1 MDLIRKYQQ
10 KNDPRGKQD
19 NAIMGAMIE
28 SMDKS
33 LGRILDKLDELKL
46 AENTILIF
54 FSDNGGNMYDL
65 INGKT
70 ATNNF
75 PLKMGKG
82 NIHEGGVRV
91 PCIISWPG
99 KIKPDQ
105 KSKEMIASIDFY
117 PTMLDLAGLKPQKNQ
132 IIDGV
137 SLYSLLLDSKP
148 LKKRELYCHFPHYT
162 PATDNYPST
171 SVHSGDWKLIRV
183 YGEGPNRHPAYELYN
198 LKEDI
203 GESHNLA
210 AFNPKM
216 VAKLDKLIE
225 KHVNDTQGIFPVL
238 NPKFVAGTES
248 PMGKKPV
255 FPIDKYPS
263 Y

>member
-1 MDLIRKYQQ
+1 
-10 KNDPRGKQD
+10 
-19 NAIMGAMIE
+19 
-28 SMDKS
+28 MDKS
-33 LGRILDKLDELKL
+33 LGRIMDKLDELKL
-46 AENTILIF
+46 AENTIIIF

-65 INGKT
+65 IDGKT

-82 NIHEGGVRV
+82 NIHEGGIRV

-99 KIKPDQ
+99 KIKLAT
-105 KSKEMIASIDFY
+105 KSEEVICSIDFY
-117 PTMLDLAGLKPQKNQ
+117 PTLLEIAGLKPQKGQ

-137 SLYSLLLDSKP
+137 SLSSLLIKNKP
-148 LKKRELYCHFPHYT
+148 LKHRDVFCHYPHYT

-171 SVHSGDWKLIRV
+171 SVRSGDWKLIRV
-183 YGEGPNRHPAYELYN
+183 YGEGKDRSPAYELYN
-198 LKEDI
+198 LKNDI
-203 GESHNLA
+203 GENNNLA
-210 AFNPKM
+210 AANPKL
-216 VAKLDKLIE
+216 VTKLDKLIE
-225 KHVNDTQGIFPVL
+225 KHVNETQGIFPIL
-238 NPKFVAGTES
+238 NPKYVAGTES